1 MNRLTRNIRGALQ
14 QAGFYF
20 PFTWYC
26 ILFAAGSVLSYQ
38 WLKSEAYLPD
48 TAYGDIF
55 QLLLRIAIW
64 FSAVILVFAFISV
77 LVAFLFFRYKKRK
90 PGIDFSI
97 DTKQQDGKKKQPQ
110 VIQLH
115 IHPVLKPLLGFVKL
129 RLLYDE
135 DRYSEKFSLIEKS
148 QRKMISTTIDGNYH
162 WPVPEIKEYRIEK
175 AIIYFEDFFQFF
187 SFAVPLKSNSRFY
200 TQPFEQRSADIQ
212 VSPRKTEDTNTRIE
226 ELKKVEGEY
235 LSYKNFENNDDV
247 RRIVW
252 KIYARNKE
260 LVVRMPEVLD
270 PYASHIYLYPSF
282 FTAIDVEGHEI
293 VEVPFLNY
301 YKNITWTV
309 YRQLVEQGFDVRYLA
324 DQDIPQHSFTD
335 AQQLV
340 QYTISSSNWQT
351 GRELKDFV
359 KTKDASMVLV
369 SSLSD
374 AAQVQQLVDQY
385 GNEIL
390 FVFVQLTKALK
401 KQHIGDWLQWLFVQQ
416 EKDDIA
422 VYKTSWSLSLLRPK
436 LVQNEKKLKKILE
449 GHTQPA
455 AV

>member
-1 MNRLTRNIRGALQ
+1 M
-14 QAGFYF
+14 
-20 PFTWYC
+20 
-26 ILFAAGSVLSYQ
+26 
-38 WLKSEAYLPD
+38 
-48 TAYGDIF
+48 
-55 QLLLRIAIW
+55 
-64 FSAVILVFAFISV
+64 
-77 LVAFLFFRYKKRK
+77 
-90 PGIDFSI
+90 
-97 DTKQQDGKKKQPQ
+97 
-110 VIQLH
+110 
-115 IHPVLKPLLGFVKL
+115 
-129 RLLYDE
+129 
-135 DRYSEKFSLIEKS
+135 
-148 QRKMISTTIDGNYH
+148 
-162 WPVPEIKEYRIEK
+162 
-175 AIIYFEDFFQFF
+175 
-187 SFAVPLKSNSRFY
+187 
-200 TQPFEQRSADIQ
+200 
-212 VSPRKTEDTNTRIE
+212 
-226 ELKKVEGEY
+226 
-235 LSYKNFENNDDV
+235 
-247 RRIVW
+247 
-252 KIYARNKE
+252 
-260 LVVRMPEVLD
+260 
-270 PYASHIYLYPSF
+270 
-282 FTAIDVEGHEI
+282 
-293 VEVPFLNY
+293 
-301 YKNITWTV
+301 
-309 YRQLVEQGFDVRYLA
+309 EQGFDVRYLA